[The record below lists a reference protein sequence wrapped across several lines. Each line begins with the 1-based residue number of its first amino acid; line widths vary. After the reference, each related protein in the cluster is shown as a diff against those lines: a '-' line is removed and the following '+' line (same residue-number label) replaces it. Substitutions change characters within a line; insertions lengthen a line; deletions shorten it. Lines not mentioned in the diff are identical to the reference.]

1 MRRVEAAGW
10 KAIPT
15 GIEHGTVTVVIDG
28 KPFEIT
34 TLRQDV
40 ETYGRK
46 AKVVFG
52 RDWRA
57 DAERRDFTIN
67 ALSAAADG
75 TVYDY
80 VGGVA
85 DIAARR
91 VRFIG
96 EPAMRIAED
105 YLRILRFFRF
115 HAWYGS
121 GAPDPAGLQACIR
134 ARAGLETLSRERV
147 RMELLKL
154 LLAPHATPT
163 LAVMAETGL
172 LGTVLGGVPQ
182 LASFENMAKVEA
194 AMGLAADAVR
204 RLGAL
209 GVMVMEDAERLGQ
222 RLRLSN
228 ADAERLAAL
237 ERWWRVSAQ
246 CGDQPAHAL
255 LYRLGPQSFA
265 DRVLVA
271 WSRSPAGAADRAWHA
286 LASLP
291 QRWTA
296 PKFPLKAADFI
307 RSRVGARPG
316 AWVRPCARRKKL
328 GSRRIFRPNSAA
340 LEAIADRAVREVAAT
355 RLRICRFYDDIRSRS
370 ERNRRRLPV
379 ANSRTRGRT
388 RAMMRRC

>member
-1 MRRVEAAGW
+1 MRNALLGLAIDEIDVATTAVPQEVVRRVEAAGW

-28 KPFEIT
+28 KPFEVT

-40 ETYGRK
+40 ETYRPQGEGRVRPRL
-46 AKVVFG
+46 AG
-52 RDWRA
+52 RRRA
-57 DAERRDFTIN
+57 ARFHRQCIVRIGRRQ
-67 ALSAAADG
+67 
-75 TVYDY
+75 VYDY

-96 EPAMRIAED
+96 EPATRIAED

-115 HAWYGS
+115 HAWYGR
-121 GAPDPAGLQACIR
+121 GAPDPAGLQACIV

-163 LAVMAETGL
+163 LAVMAETGI
-172 LGTVLGGVPQ
+172 LGAVLGGVPQ
-182 LASFENMAKVEA
+182 LASFENMVKVEA
-194 AMGLAADAVR
+194 AIGLAADAVR

-209 GVMVMEDAERLGQ
+209 GVMVVEDAERLGQ

-228 ADAERLAAL
+228 ADAERLVAL
-237 ERWWRVSAQ
+237 ERWWRVSPAV
-246 CGDQPAHAL
+246 GEQPAHAL

-271 WSRSPAGAADRAWHA
+271 WSRSPAARQTRAWHA
-286 LASLP
+286 LANLP

-307 RSRVGARPG
+307 RRGLAAGPALGATLRAAEE
-316 AWVRPCARRKKL
+316 AWIAADFPAER
-328 GSRRIFRPNSAA
+328 AA
-340 LEAIADRAVREVAAT
+340 LDAIADRAVREVAA
-355 RLRICRFYDDIRSRS
+355 I
-370 ERNRRRLPV
+370 
-379 ANSRTRGRT
+379 A
-388 RAMMRRC
+388 